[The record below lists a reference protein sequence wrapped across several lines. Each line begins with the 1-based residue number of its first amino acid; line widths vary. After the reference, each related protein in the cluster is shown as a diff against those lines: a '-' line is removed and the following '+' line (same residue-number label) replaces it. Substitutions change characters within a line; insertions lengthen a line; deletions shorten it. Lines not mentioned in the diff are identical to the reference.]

1 MNAALAPRTFLAP
14 GQRYAQPGDGPQ
26 GLDQQVTI
34 ARLDRDRF
42 GVPRVTFLVPDGR
55 EVTAYAAQI
64 EAAIADGAL
73 APVALPGALVR
84 C

>member
-1 MNAALAPRTFLAP
+1 MHAQRTYLAP
-14 GQRYAQPGDGPQ
+14 GQRYAQPGGNPWQ
-26 GLDQQVTI
+26 PDQQVTI
-34 ARLDRDRF
+34 ARLDHDAF

-73 APVALPGALVR
+73 APVIAGGRTPS

>member
-1 MNAALAPRTFLAP
+1 MDTALAPRTFLAP
-14 GQRYAQPGDGPQ
+14 GQRYGEPGEDTHLEQ
-26 GLDQQVTI
+26 HVTI
-34 ARLDRDRF
+34 TRLDRDRF

-73 APVALPGALVR
+73 APVIAGGRTPS

>member
-1 MNAALAPRTFLAP
+1 MHATRTYLAP
-14 GQRYAQPGDGPQ
+14 GQRYAQPGEHTWR
-26 GLDQQVTI
+26 LDQQVTI
-34 ARLDRDRF
+34 ARLDQDAL

-73 APVALPGALVR
+73 APVAVAGLTPR

>member
-1 MNAALAPRTFLAP
+1 MDTALAPRTFLAP
-14 GQRYAQPGDGPQ
+14 GQRYAEPGEDAH
-26 GLDQQVTI
+26 LEQQVTI

>member
-1 MNAALAPRTFLAP
+1 MATPRTYLAP
-14 GQRYAQPGDGPQ
+14 GQRYAQPGETSWR
-26 GLDQQVTI
+26 LDQQVTI
-34 ARLDRDRF
+34 ARLDQDAF

-55 EVTAYAAQI
+55 EVTAYASQI

-73 APVALPGALVR
+73 APIVVPGATAF

>member
-1 MNAALAPRTFLAP
+1 MATPRTYLAP
-14 GQRYAQPGDGPQ
+14 GQRYAQPGEHTWR
-26 GLDQQVTI
+26 LDQQVTI
-34 ARLDRDRF
+34 ARLDKDAL

-55 EVTAYAAQI
+55 EVTAYAAQV

-73 APVALPGALVR
+73 TPVVVAGLMAR

>member
-1 MNAALAPRTFLAP
+1 MTARTYLAP
-14 GQRYAQPGDGPQ
+14 GQRYAEPGEVAH
-26 GLDQQVTI
+26 LDQQVTI
-34 ARLDRDRF
+34 ARLDHDRF

-73 APVALPGALVR
+73 APVALPGALAR

>member
-1 MNAALAPRTFLAP
+1 MTARTYLAP
-14 GQRYAQPGDGPQ
+14 GQRYAEPGEFAH
-26 GLDQQVTI
+26 LDQQVTI
-34 ARLDRDRF
+34 ARLDHDRF

-73 APVALPGALVR
+73 APVALPGALAR

>member
-1 MNAALAPRTFLAP
+1 MSASRTAKTYLAP
-14 GQRYAQPGDGPQ
+14 GQRYAQPGGDPR
-26 GLDQQVTI
+26 DRDHQVTI
-34 ARLDRDRF
+34 ARLDQDQF

-55 EVTAYAAQI
+55 EITAFAAQV

-73 APVALPGALVR
+73 APIALPGTLAR